1 MNVWIEAARPRTLTI
16 AISPVLVGT
25 ASAEETIVWR
35 FGAALIVAL
44 AIQIGV
50 NFANDYSDGRRGVD
64 TPARVGPRRATA
76 AGLVT
81 PEAMKVAVVAA
92 LTVAAGAGL
101 ALAAATSYVLVAVG
115 ALCFIAALA
124 YSGGPR
130 PYASV
135 GLGEVFVFVFFG
147 LVATAGSAY
156 VQTER
161 ITLVAVFSAI
171 PVGLLATAVLV
182 VNNLRDMSTDAAVGK
197 LTLAVRIGR
206 TRTTS
211 LYRGLVLGSY
221 PWLILVAGGLGTAWP
236 LLPFA
241 SLPFALRLMR
251 TASLL
256 TGTARLQLGF
266 SVLLASG
273 LWLS

>member
-206 TRTTS
+206 TRTIS

>member
-25 ASAEETIVWR
+25 ASAEEPIVWR

-206 TRTTS
+206 TRTIS

>member
-25 ASAEETIVWR
+25 ASAEEPIVWR

-92 LTVAAGAGL
+92 LAVASGAGL

-182 VNNLRDMSTDAAVGK
+182 VNNLRDISTDAAVGK

-206 TRTTS
+206 TRTIS

>member
-16 AISPVLVGT
+16 SISPVLVGT
-25 ASAEETIVWR
+25 ASAEEPIVWR

-64 TPARVGPRRATA
+64 IPARVGPRRATA

-92 LTVAAGAGL
+92 LAVAAGAGL

-115 ALCFIAALA
+115 ALCFVAALA

-147 LVATAGSAY
+147 LVAAVGSAY

-161 ITLVAVFSAI
+161 ITLMAVFSAI

-182 VNNLRDMSTDAAVGK
+182 VNNVRDMSTDAAVGK
-197 LTLAVRIGR
+197 LTLAVWMGR
-206 TRTTS
+206 THTIS

-221 PWLILVAGGLGTAWP
+221 PWLVLIAGGLGTAWP

-241 SLPFALRLMR
+241 MIPFALRLMR
-251 TASLL
+251 TASSL

>member
-25 ASAEETIVWR
+25 ASAEEPIVWR

-92 LTVAAGAGL
+92 LAVAAGAGL

-115 ALCFIAALA
+115 ALCFIATLA

-161 ITLVAVFSAI
+161 ITLMAVFSAI

-182 VNNLRDMSTDAAVGK
+182 VNNLRDMNTDAAVGK
-197 LTLAVRIGR
+197 LTLAVRIGK
-206 TRTTS
+206 TRTIS

-221 PWLILVAGGLGTAWP
+221 PWLVLVAGGLGTAWP
-236 LLPFA
+236 LLSFA
-241 SLPFALRLMR
+241 SLPFALRQMR
-251 TASLL
+251 TASSLS
-256 TGTARLQLGF
+256 GTARLQLGF

>member
-25 ASAEETIVWR
+25 ASAEEPIVWR

-92 LTVAAGAGL
+92 LAVAAGAGL

-115 ALCFIAALA
+115 ALCFIATLA

-161 ITLVAVFSAI
+161 ITLMAVFSAI

-197 LTLAVRIGR
+197 LTLAVRIGK
-206 TRTTS
+206 TRTIS

-221 PWLILVAGGLGTAWP
+221 PWLVLVAGGLGTAWP
-236 LLPFA
+236 LLSFA
-241 SLPFALRLMR
+241 SLPFALRQMR
-251 TASLL
+251 TASSLS
-256 TGTARLQLGF
+256 GTARLQLGF

>member
-25 ASAEETIVWR
+25 ASAEEPIVWR

-92 LTVAAGAGL
+92 LAVAAGAGL
-101 ALAAATSYVLVAVG
+101 VLAAATSYVLVAVG

-182 VNNLRDMSTDAAVGK
+182 VNNLRDMSSDAAVGK

-206 TRTTS
+206 TRTIS

-241 SLPFALRLMR
+241 SLPFAIRLMR

>member
-25 ASAEETIVWR
+25 ASAEEPIVWR

-64 TPARVGPRRATA
+64 TPARVGPRRTTA

-92 LTVAAGAGL
+92 LAVAAGAGL
-101 ALAAATSYVLVAVG
+101 VLAAATSYVLVAVG
-115 ALCFIAALA
+115 ALGFIAALA

-206 TRTTS
+206 TRTIS

-241 SLPFALRLMR
+241 SLPFAIRLMR